1 MGSKTAKEF
10 IQAKREEQQVAS
22 GAEERSSP
30 AGRTSSQPA
39 AGGGSH
45 ASRCHGEGRGSCRV
59 SPEPPTRGWPAL
71 VPARGH
77 SLARDPDP
85 QCRSPKRWT
94 QALAVLA
101 SDSHP
106 TSLSPDGAL
115 GFRGGLRQSVTPRLK
130 CKRKHGFE
138 NKASLG
144 FRCSAE
150 TKAARTHMMREK
162 DTHVVYE
169 CATEGPLVCERISGG
184 YPPGDQREHSSR
196 KAAP

>member
-1 MGSKTAKEF
+1 M
-10 IQAKREEQQVAS
+10 S

-30 AGRTSSQPA
+30 ARGRTSSHPA

-45 ASRCHGEGRGSCRV
+45 TSRCHSEGRGSCRA

-77 SLARDPDP
+77 SLAREPDP
-85 QCRSPKRWT
+85 QCCSPQRWT
-94 QALAVLA
+94 QTRAVLP
-101 SDSHP
+101 SDSHR

-115 GFRGGLRQSVTPRLK
+115 GLRSGLRQSVTSRLK
-130 CKRKHGFE
+130 RKRKRGFE

-162 DTHVVYE
+162 DTHVVYK

>member
-1 MGSKTAKEF
+1 M
-10 IQAKREEQQVAS
+10 S

-30 AGRTSSQPA
+30 ARGRTSSHPA

-45 ASRCHGEGRGSCRV
+45 TSRCHSEGRGSCRA

-77 SLARDPDP
+77 SLAREPDP
-85 QCRSPKRWT
+85 QCCSPQRWT
-94 QALAVLA
+94 QTRAVLP
-101 SDSHP
+101 SDSHR

-115 GFRGGLRQSVTPRLK
+115 GLRSGLRQSVTSRLK
-130 CKRKHGFE
+130 RKRKRGFE
-138 NKASLG
+138 NKASSG

-162 DTHVVYE
+162 DTHVVYK
-169 CATEGPLVCERISGG
+169 CATEGPLVCEWISGG